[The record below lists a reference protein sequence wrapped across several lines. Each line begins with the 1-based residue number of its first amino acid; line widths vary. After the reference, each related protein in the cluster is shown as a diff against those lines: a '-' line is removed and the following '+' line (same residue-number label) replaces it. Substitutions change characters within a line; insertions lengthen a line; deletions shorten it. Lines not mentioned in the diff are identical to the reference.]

1 MVVALGARAHMDHYP
16 VLGRVADCVMG
27 EELEGVMMNDLI
39 SRHDAIEAV
48 EELIAIHFDR
58 VVILN
63 KVVVA
68 LLNIPSAEVSEN
80 ENAQY

>member
-1 MVVALGARAHMDHYP
+1 
-16 VLGRVADCVMG
+16 
-27 EELEGVMMNDLI
+27 MNDKI
-39 SRHDAIEAV
+39 YRQAAIEAV